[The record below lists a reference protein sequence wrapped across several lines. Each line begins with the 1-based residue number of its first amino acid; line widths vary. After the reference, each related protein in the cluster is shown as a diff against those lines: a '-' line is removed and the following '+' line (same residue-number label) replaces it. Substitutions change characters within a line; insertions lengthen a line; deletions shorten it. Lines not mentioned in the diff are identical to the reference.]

1 MTPQIFKMPNFE
13 QDFVLECDAS
23 RVGVGAVPIQDNH
36 PIAFISQGLKG
47 RALQH
52 SAYEKE
58 ILTITHDVKKWKQ
71 YLMGRKFIIKIDQ
84 KSLKLLL
91 DQRVRQKS
99 QHLQIQKL
107 VGYDYLVEHK
117 KRVENKVAD
126 ALSRCMA
133 DRNAEIECDSGY
145 SCMSRG
151 S

>member
-1 MTPQIFKMPNFE
+1 M
-13 QDFVLECDAS
+13 
-23 RVGVGAVPIQDNH
+23 PIQDNH

-99 QHLQIQKL
+99 QHL
-107 VGYDYLVEHK
+107 
-117 KRVENKVAD
+117 
-126 ALSRCMA
+126 
-133 DRNAEIECDSGY
+133 
-145 SCMSRG
+145 
-151 S
+151 